1 MAKLT
6 DHIEKEQSLQ
16 DYSRYVVKLLWRVI
30 GKIDPEELSFND
42 KDALEDVFTFP
53 SVSDIAAHST
63 VIIPGYPQGRDNH
76 TPTSGNL
83 YRV

>member
-53 SVSDIAAHST
+53 
-63 VIIPGYPQGRDNH
+63 GYPQGRDNH